1 MVKRDILSVLDM
13 RNDLERIVDLGLQ
26 FKRSRY
32 SEIPSMKNRV
42 LGMIF
47 EKPSTRT
54 RISLETAMVQMG
66 GHAIYL
72 NPNDMQMGR
81 GGETIEDTARVLS
94 GFLDAISYRAFS
106 HQNVARLARY
116 AKVPVINALDD
127 EEHPLQIVADLM
139 TIKEHFGYLRGLNF
153 TYVGDGNNMANSLLL
168 GMAITGVN
176 ITVATPKGYEQGSSM

>member
-32 SEIPSMKNRV
+32 SEIPPSMKNRV

-81 GGETIEDTARVLS
+81 GERPSRTPPGSFPASWT
-94 GFLDAISYRAFS
+94 
-106 HQNVARLARY
+106 
-116 AKVPVINALDD
+116 P
-127 EEHPLQIVADLM
+127 
-139 TIKEHFGYLRGLNF
+139 YL
-153 TYVGDGNNMANSLLL
+153 
-168 GMAITGVN
+168 TGPS
-176 ITVATPKGYEQGSSM
+176 ATRTSQG